1 MYHLRRGRGD
11 PDPRL
16 VRQPRGIEAA
26 RVGRSE
32 LHRAVARERR
42 RGRTR
47 RPHGPALARAGQVT
61 TVNTKGGGRMFGL
74 FKPKLAPVGPHPFE
88 IEGDIGA
95 TAAEVF
101 ALIDFADPRNAMKA
115 RGASVEA
122 VAGDGQRFVMKLPLV
137 PDLDFHIDVIE
148 SEAPNHYAY
157 AMLIDP
163 LVGRLAASTESY
175 TVWDVPGGGCRV
187 RFENSVTFQ
196 EGLQEKHVV
205 EEI

>member
-1 MYHLRRGRGD
+1 
-11 PDPRL
+11 
-16 VRQPRGIEAA
+16 
-26 RVGRSE
+26 
-32 LHRAVARERR
+32 
-42 RGRTR
+42 
-47 RPHGPALARAGQVT
+47 
-61 TVNTKGGGRMFGL
+61 MFGL

-122 VAGDGQRFVMKLPLV
+122 VAGDGQRFVMKLPQV

-187 RFENSVTFQ
+187 RLENSVTFQ
-196 EGLQEKHVV
+196 EGLQEKHLV
-205 EEI
+205 EEFALVTMSLYKTVAKLKLQAEQGVEAVLAFEERQFG